1 MTARRVT
8 IALACGMV
16 LLAPGCGG
24 DDEKAS
30 ETDTTPTITVP
41 SDDTTIPATTE
52 TPTETQ
58 TTPPPQTTPDDSGGS
73 AAPTTPDS
81 PENDT
86 KPQPDTPEGRFEEF
100 CDQNPGAC
108 G

>member
-1 MTARRVT
+1 MTRPFT
-8 IALACGMV
+8 IALACGAV

-30 ETDTTPTITVP
+30 DTETTPRITVP
-41 SDDTTIPATTE
+41 SDDTKPTTTE
-52 TPTETQ
+52 TAPPQTQ
-58 TTPPPQTTPDDSGGS
+58 TTPPPQTAPDNSGGS
-73 AAPTTPDS
+73 TAPTTPDS

-86 KPQPDTPEGRFEEF
+86 KPSPDTPEGRFEEF